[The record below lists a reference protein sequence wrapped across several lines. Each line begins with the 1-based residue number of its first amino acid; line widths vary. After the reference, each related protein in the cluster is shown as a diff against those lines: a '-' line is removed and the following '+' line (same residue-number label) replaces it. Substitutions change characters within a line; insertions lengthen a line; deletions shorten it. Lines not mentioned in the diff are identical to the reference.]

1 MCQKNSIQKVNNNN
15 VPKNENNIFQLN
27 FFSFFCSNINVDFTT
42 QTKMNHHSHQHNHYD
57 DRQQGFDQHHQQQQQ
72 QQQQAQHA
80 PPQKWHSYKVLV
92 DPLIHVGAPKMVRYD
107 GLTVPGDPHHIPPNP
122 LDPRSR
128 LPNALWKRL
137 EAMELPVPKFKVSIS
152 QFKEATCNP
161 VN

>member
-1 MCQKNSIQKVNNNN
+1 
-15 VPKNENNIFQLN
+15 
-27 FFSFFCSNINVDFTT
+27 
-42 QTKMNHHSHQHNHYD
+42 MNHHSHQHNHYD
-57 DRQQGFDQHHQQQQQ
+57 DRQQQQQHHQQQQQQ

-152 QFKEATCNP
+152 QFKETTIRSLKYHFQDKNKGTYMSNCQA
-161 VN
+161 